1 MRSKKEQWLVSACGG
16 LLLAAACVAL
26 SIWGLESAG
35 MIFLPGALLAGLI
48 FPQGIHGD
56 SVVLYIALTFV
67 LTAATFTP
75 FVFLAQYWWL
85 RRKQAQER

>member
-1 MRSKKEQWLVSACGG
+1 MLV
-16 LLLAAACVAL
+16 AAACVAL

-56 SVVLYIALTFV
+56 SVVLYIAFTFV
-67 LTAATFTP
+67 LTAAMLTP
-75 FVFLAQYWWL
+75 FVFLALHSWL
-85 RRKQAQER
+85 RRKQAQGNK

>member
-1 MRSKKEQWLVSACGG
+1 MQSKKEQQWLVSACGG

-48 FPQGIHGD
+48 FPQGVHGD

-67 LTAATFTP
+67 LTATFTP

-85 RRKQAQER
+85 RRKQAQGR